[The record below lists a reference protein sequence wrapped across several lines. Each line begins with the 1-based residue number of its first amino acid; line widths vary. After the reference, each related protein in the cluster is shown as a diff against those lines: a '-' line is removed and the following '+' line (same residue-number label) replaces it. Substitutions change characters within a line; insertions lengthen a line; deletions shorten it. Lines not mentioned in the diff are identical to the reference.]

1 MRRALVVEDELSIA
15 NFIGDVLQ
23 MLGME
28 CKNLTSGSKVI
39 QTAKEWKPD
48 LITLD
53 LMMPSPDGLEILN
66 RLKDDP
72 DTSAIPVFVIS
83 VIAAKSDIAD
93 KISRADQIFSKP
105 LDTKRFILEVQKVTA
120 GWPA

>member
-1 MRRALVVEDELSIA
+1 MVVEDELSIA
-15 NFIGDVLQ
+15 NFIVDVLQ

-28 CKNLTSGSKVI
+28 CRNLTSGSKVL

-53 LMMPSPDGLEILN
+53 LMMPSPDGIEVLN

-72 DTSAIPVFVIS
+72 ATSSIPVFVIS
-83 VIAAKSDIAD
+83 VIAAKSDIAA
-93 KISRADQIFSKP
+93 KISRANHIFSKP
-105 LDTKRFILEVQKVTA
+105 LDTKRFIEEVQKITA
-120 GWPA
+120 S